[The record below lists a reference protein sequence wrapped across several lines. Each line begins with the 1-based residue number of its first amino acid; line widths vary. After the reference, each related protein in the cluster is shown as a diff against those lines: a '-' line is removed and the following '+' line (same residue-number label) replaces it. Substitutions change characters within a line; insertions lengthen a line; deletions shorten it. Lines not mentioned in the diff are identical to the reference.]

1 MKHVMFPYR
10 FLAFSVVM
18 VCLLSCATDKVAAA
32 LKSAGDNR
40 AELEKVLS
48 YFESTGDREKVAA
61 AKFIIG
67 NMPGHISMWGEY
79 ESYWK
84 DADRMLSASEG
95 ALGVL
100 DSLEVL
106 KGKYDGRIFY
116 DYDLKRITADY
127 LIHDI
132 ETAFDQWRN
141 GEWARHLTFDEF
153 CEWLLPYTCTDM
165 QPLIDWR
172 DSLAGFARGFIDHL
186 NECDEFIGNPRAAI
200 TRVNNKLI
208 PMIAKQRWVHA
219 GHGYPIYD
227 PNVFVKL
234 PGASCDE
241 YMCNGIL
248 IMRSKGIPVGMDYT
262 PQFSDR
268 KYGHYWNVFPNIRRR
283 TTVFT
288 SFGINPDYPHYN
300 QAKFAKVLRR
310 TYAPDAAYLRLLRR
324 NHGSIPHLFDSP
336 FFKDVTNEYME
347 TSDVKVKLLKKRK
360 LPSRDVYICV
370 FDNEEWKPVFYG
382 KARLSSATFKGM
394 GRNVTYMVC
403 GYDGRNS
410 ELKPVSLPFYLDGF
424 GNVTYIGDVETTG
437 TVSFTLRRKF
447 PMFQHVMLAQST
459 LHGGMVLGSDEKMFL
474 NPDTVCVFPEWSL
487 TSGIVKVKQTSL
499 HRYWRFISD
508 RRSMSDMA
516 ELYFYD
522 KSGVRVDMMP
532 DTDSLNNML
541 DGDPLT
547 YYTARR
553 GAVSG
558 VLDAG
563 HPVHLDHVSYIRR
576 GDGNAIVPGDTYRV
590 SWWNGYGW
598 VAHCEMKADDVEL
611 EIKDIP
617 AGRLYFIEGLTRG
630 VQNRIFTY
638 NSDNECLVWR

>member
-1 MKHVMFPYR
+1 MVMLEKIIFCL
-10 FLAFSVVM
+10 FLPVFAVLNLV
-18 VCLLSCATDKVAAA
+18 SCSADKVVAA
-32 LKSAGDNR
+32 LKQAGDNR

-61 AKFIIG
+61 ARFIIG
-67 NMPGHISMWGEY
+67 NMPGHVSMWGEY
-79 ESYWK
+79 ESYWEE
-84 DADRMLSASEG
+84 ADRLLSASEG
-95 ALGVL
+95 ALDVL

-153 CEWLLPYTCTDM
+153 CEWLLPYTCADN
-165 QPLIDWR
+165 QPLSGWR

-208 PMIAKQRWVHA
+208 PMIAKQKWIHSS
-219 GHGYPIYD
+219 HGYPIYD
-227 PNVFVKL
+227 PDVFVKL

-248 IMRSKGIPVGMDYT
+248 IMRSKGIPVGLDYT
-262 PQFSDR
+262 PQNSDR
-268 KYGHYWNVFPNIRRR
+268 MYGHYWNVFPNVRGKN
-283 TTVFT
+283 TMFT
-288 SFGINPDYPHYN
+288 SFGINPDYPHCAYMD
-300 QAKFAKVLRR
+300 FAKIMRR
-310 TYAPDAAYLRLLRR
+310 TYAPNEDYLSLVRR
-324 NHGSIPHLFDSP
+324 NHGNVPQMADSP
-336 FFKDVTNEYME
+336 FFKDVTAEYVA
-347 TSDVKVKLLKKRK
+347 TSDIKVNLLDYTR
-360 LPSRDVYICV
+360 LSSRDVYICV
-370 FDNEEWKPVFYG
+370 FGNDVWKPVAWGRAKCG
-382 KARLSSATFKGM
+382 KAIFLNM
-394 GRNVTYMVC
+394 GRNVTYIVY
-403 GYDGRNS
+403 GYVKGK
-410 ELKPVSLPFYLDGF
+410 LVPVSLPFILDRF
-424 GNVTYIGDVETTG
+424 GEVSYIGDNDKK
-437 TVSFTLRRKF
+437 SFRTFKLQRKY

-459 LHGGMVLGSDEKMFL
+459 LHGGMVLGSDEKLFL

-487 TSGIVKVKQTSL
+487 TSGIVEVKQTSL

-553 GAVSG
+553 GAASG

-563 HPVHLDHVSYIRR
+563 HPVLLDHVSYIRR

-598 VAHCEMKADDVEL
+598 VTHCEMKADDVEL

-617 AGRLYFIEGLTRG
+617 AGHLYFVEGLTRG